1 MAVED
6 LYNKACEAANKGN
19 YGYAIE
25 LYREV
30 LRIESDYENAR
41 ELLRGTEQRRYEENK
56 GVLYLALCYIK
67 GVWPLL
73 KMAIHFNKPRERLE
87 DCEDLLELLPRN
99 TWVLTRA
106 GKAAERADL
115 REAGKSIFRSI
126 LKQDPENE
134 VALQSLG
141 DALQAEG
148 KTAEGLKYLRRL
160 ADLQPENGQLQGR
173 VKNLVAEA
181 HMQETKME
189 DASSFRDMI
198 KDEDFAREA
207 ENKLDTAEERRT
219 KELNNLESELERDPD
234 NTNKISR
241 LADLYRDDGRMK
253 DALNLLEKASERQPE
268 NYQIREKLGDVR
280 IEICDRALK
289 KVASRLQGNPD
300 DKTLRKRR
308 DALNEKRKKIAV
320 KEYEW
325 RVQQHPTDNAL
336 RFQLGRAYYD
346 VGKVNKAIG
355 AFQKAARE
363 THLVVEAAEMLG
375 RCFMAKEQY
384 D

>member
-1 MAVED
+1 
-6 LYNKACEAANKGN
+6 
-19 YGYAIE
+19 
-25 LYREV
+25 
-30 LRIESDYENAR
+30 
-41 ELLRGTEQRRYEENK
+41 
-56 GVLYLALCYIK
+56 
-67 GVWPLL
+67 
-73 KMAIHFNKPRERLE
+73 
-87 DCEDLLELLPRN
+87 
-99 TWVLTRA
+99 
-106 GKAAERADL
+106 
-115 REAGKSIFRSI
+115 
-126 LKQDPENE
+126 
-134 VALQSLG
+134 
-141 DALQAEG
+141 
-148 KTAEGLKYLRRL
+148 
-160 ADLQPENGQLQGR
+160 
-173 VKNLVAEA
+173 
-181 HMQETKME
+181 ME

-289 KVASRLQGNPD
+289 KVASRLQDNPD

-384 D
+384 DLAEEQFNRAIERYGRSDDRGMELHYQLARSLEKRGDESRALEIYKKIYSNDIDFRDVADKVDELS